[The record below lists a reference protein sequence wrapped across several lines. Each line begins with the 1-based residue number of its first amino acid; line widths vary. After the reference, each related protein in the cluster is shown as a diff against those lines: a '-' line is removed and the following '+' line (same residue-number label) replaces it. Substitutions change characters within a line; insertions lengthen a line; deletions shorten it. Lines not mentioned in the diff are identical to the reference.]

1 MPTPSLDP
9 LPASPLAAV
18 VNATGVVLH
27 PKLGRAPLS
36 AAARQAVLDA
46 SGYTTLEIDQ
56 DTGRHQPR
64 TSSPGRLAAEVLGA
78 PAATVVNNGA
88 AALLLTLHALATDRE
103 VVVSRGELV
112 EIGRSYR
119 LPDLIATTPARLVE
133 VGTANHTR
141 LEDYRSAAHHGTG
154 VLLTVHRPDRHPGG
168 NETSLA
174 QLAELAAELGVPLV
188 HHLGSGLPHRMPSA
202 LPDEPSVGG
211 SLTAGA
217 DLVLVSGDKLL
228 GGPQAGIIA
237 GRADLV
243 ASCERH
249 ALARALRID
258 KLQRAA
264 LEATLWSWAQSE
276 LPADLPVVAMLDA
289 DPVGLHQR
297 AVWMADQI
305 GRDARAVRSSAR
317 VGGSLLSAVSLP
329 SWAVAVPCDDPQDLA
344 ATLLAGD
351 PPLLVRVEGDHL
363 RLDVRTIPPS
373 RDVEVA
379 EAVRELSGG

>member
-1 MPTPSLDP
+1 MPIPPLEP
-9 LPASPLAAV
+9 LPASPLAGV

-46 SGYTTLEIDQ
+46 SGYTTLEIDPA
-56 DTGRHQPR
+56 TGRHQPR
-64 TSSPGRLAAEVLGA
+64 TSGPGRLAAEGFGA

-133 VGTANHTR
+133 AGTANHTR
-141 LEDYRSAAHHGTG
+141 LEDYRGAAHPGTG
-154 VLLTVHRPDRHPGG
+154 MLLTVHRPDRHPGG

-188 HHLGSGLPHRMPSA
+188 HHLGSGLPHRLPAA
-202 LPDEPSVGG
+202 LPDEPSVAG
-211 SLTAGA
+211 SLSAGA

-237 GRADLV
+237 GRSDLV

-264 LEATLWSWAQSE
+264 LEATLWSWTQAE

-289 DPVGLHQR
+289 DPVTLHQR
-297 AVWMADQI
+297 AVWMADQM
-305 GRDARAVRSSAR
+305 GPDARAVRTSGR

-329 SWAVAVPCDDPQDLA
+329 SWAIAVSCDDPQRWA
-344 ATLLAGD
+344 AELLAGD
-351 PPLLVRVEGDHL
+351 PPVLARLEADHL

-373 RDVEVA
+373 RDVDVVEVI
-379 EAVRELSGG
+379 RGLSAG

>member
-1 MPTPSLDP
+1 MPTPRLDP
-9 LPASPLAAV
+9 PPALPLAAV

-46 SGYTTLEIDQ
+46 SGYTTLEIDPA
-56 DTGRHQPR
+56 TGRHQSR
-64 TSSPGRLAAEVLGA
+64 TSGPGRLAAEVLGA

-88 AALLLTLHALATDRE
+88 AALLLTLHALATGRE
-103 VVVSRGELV
+103 VVISRGELV

-141 LEDYRSAAHHGTG
+141 LEDYRHATHAGTG
-154 VLLTVHRPDRHPGG
+154 LLLTVHRPDRHPGG
-168 NETSLA
+168 NETTLA
-174 QLAELAAELGVPLV
+174 ALAELAAELGVPLV
-188 HHLGSGLPHRMPSA
+188 HHLGSGLPHRMPAA
-202 LPDEPSVGG
+202 LPDEPSVAG
-211 SLTAGA
+211 SLAAGA

-243 ASCERH
+243 AGCERH

-264 LEATLWSWAQSE
+264 LEATLWSWAQAE

-289 DPVGLHQR
+289 DPVTLHQR
-297 AVWMADQI
+297 AVWMAEQI

-329 SWAVAVPCDDPQDLA
+329 SWAVGVPSHDPPRLA
-344 ATLLAGD
+344 AALLAGE
-351 PPLLVRVEGDHL
+351 PPILARADTDQL

-373 RDVEVA
+373 RDVEVV
-379 EAVRELSGG
+379 EVVRALSAG